1 VIINRGRREG
11 IELGHVL
18 ALYRDR
24 PSVTPAN
31 AVSRKE
37 KIRLPAERYGIV
49 FVFRVFDKVSY
60 ALVMNSTQP
69 VNVNDVVQTP

>member
-1 VIINRGRREG
+1 MEI
-11 IELGHVL
+11 GHVL

-31 AVSRKE
+31 AIDPKE
-37 KIRLPAERYGIV
+37 KIKLPAERYGMV

-60 ALVMNSTQP
+60 GLVMSSTRP
-69 VNVNDVVQTP
+69 VNVLDVVQTP